1 MAISNFTIS
10 PVEGLPKRAGDE
22 LRAAADALLR
32 ANAQLVVVKKAI
44 EAGDLDGFCAFSLVE
59 TALELTGTY
68 AERAENE
75 ADFFT
80 AMAEVCHG

>member
-1 MAISNFTIS
+1 MAICNFTIS
-10 PVEGLPKRAGDE
+10 PVDGLPRRAGDE
-22 LRAAADALLR
+22 LHAAADALLR
-32 ANAQLVVVKKAI
+32 ANAQLVVIKKAI
-44 EAGDLDGFCAFSLVE
+44 ESGDLDRFCAFSLVE

>member
-10 PVEGLPKRAGDE
+10 PVEELPKRAGDE
-22 LRAAADALLR
+22 LRAAAGALLR
-32 ANAQLVVVKKAI
+32 ANAQLVVIKKAI
-44 EAGDLDGFCAFSLVE
+44 EACDKDGLCAFSLVE

-68 AERAENE
+68 AERAEGG
-75 ADFFT
+75 ADFFA